1 MNTNLP
7 RRDRTSLHTYSK
19 LKIQTRTKQD
29 QAIETKPTTNR
40 NLTICCQDQL
50 HSPRNRGDDSSLSY
64 EPRENSPQAS
74 NTQPTHAANNPNGIT
89 HGIGNREIE
98 ERWREAGLTERR
110 RPDLPRRRERE
121 RRRRRALPPAKGRAA
136 HLPLVEPSASA
147 AEREREREGDAVALG
162 SEGREEEEEKSQR
175 EEDEERGSGGR
186 GRGWWA
192 RWAGGFSMWAPG
204 LVKFRVVSV
213 GEKSLIYLPSL

>member
-64 EPRENSPQAS
+64 EPRENSPPPPPRKLATP
-74 NTQPTHAANNPNGIT
+74 NPRMQPTIQTGSPTELG
-89 HGIGNREIE
+89 
-98 ERWREAGLTERR
+98 TERSRKGGGR
-110 RPDLPRRRERE
+110 RGLPRDDARISRAGGSGSGGGGERSLRRRAAPPTSLSWSPRRRRRRERE
-121 RRRRRALPPAKGRAA
+121 RERETRSPSGQKDARRRRRRVSARKTRREAA
-136 HLPLVEPSASA
+136 A
-147 AEREREREGDAVALG
+147 A
-162 SEGREEEEEKSQR
+162 
-175 EEDEERGSGGR
+175 
-186 GRGWWA
+186 
-192 RWAGGFSMWAPG
+192 AGGGGG
-204 LVKFRVVSV
+204 LGGPEVSLC
-213 GEKSLIYLPSL
+213 GLQAW